1 MSEQY
6 QLTFHQP
13 AVDQGPLYVKGEEVR
28 KDITEG
34 EAGIKL
40 TLAIQVVDYKTCKV
54 VPDAFVDIWSSNAT
68 VSR

>member
-1 MSEQY
+1 M
-6 QLTFHQP
+6 
-13 AVDQGPLYVKGEEVR
+13 KGEEVR
-28 KDITEG
+28 KNITEG

-68 VSR
+68 VSP